1 MGWPFDA
8 SSTARSAY
16 IGKLTNRLI
25 YDKLP
30 PGVLQELR
38 RKNPTDPVTKRRRHK
53 HHQLLTNDVG
63 NPHLHNQITAV
74 TTLFRAT
81 PDGNWRFFE
90 ALFNQAYP
98 PPQGDLF
105 ASLELEKLQR
115 D

>member
-8 SSTARSAY
+8 SSTSRSAY

-30 PGVLQELR
+30 PGVLEGLR
-38 RKNPTDPVTKRRRHK
+38 RRNPTDPVTKRRRHK

-90 ALFNQAYP
+90 TLFNHAYP

-105 ASLELEKLQR
+105 ATLELEKLQR
-115 D
+115 G